1 MTRKKIHLLFV
12 VLTLLSVAVVNQSCL
27 TSMIVAGAIG
37 NKKLKNRLENSI
49 KQAEDNGPLDCGEY
63 RVSLTTELVSTYDS
77 RKKMWQ
83 KHNENHQDKVVSLLN
98 SKGYSVVNINGNS
111 MDFVPTGKLQ
121 NYFYKKLAG
130 NDFSELRKGKAC
142 VLGKYDG
149 WFGVSYKP
157 DVSNVYWSGEVVD
170 GYINGKGSGVNIN
183 NLKMDESG
191 RAEGNFIYF
200 EGEYI
205 YGIPVTDVKAYF
217 IDMGKIGNINEIS
230 PTIYPKQETKFFLE
244 EYRDKLDQAMLDNFV
259 KGNTDFQYEK
269 VRNLIADYKK
279 YAEDIILNEK
289 TPKLSQ
295 GIYGRN
301 VLALMPSQE
310 MVLVIP
316 NSPEEYNKRHTLE
329 AFKNSEGIDIN
340 NIKELLSLD
349 NKPLLESIDQTFKY
363 MDLLD
368 GLALTSGKCAEQAQ
382 SQYNFSYIR
391 QFGAPDIER
400 SNYYSVLDNAIN
412 IAKELEKSSTG
423 SLREKYAVA
432 GQKISNWKKTI
443 TGVKNS
449 VYSEVNVSEK
459 KSKEREQERK
469 RKGQH
474 EIDRYNT
481 KDPSGK
487 LVEMSGLFSSYKT
500 YEHDG
505 RISTKGGD
513 YCDYN
518 IIYSRDG
525 KLNCYRITYS
535 TKKSVDKKDF
545 KSLAELTEHFLSK

>member
-1 MTRKKIHLLFV
+1 MKE
-12 VLTLLSVAVVNQSCL
+12 
-27 TSMIVAGAIG
+27 AI
-37 NKKLKNRLENSI
+37 
-49 KQAEDNGPLDCGEY
+49 GPLDLGEY
-63 RVSLTTELVSTYDS
+63 KIDNVTKKVTMGEMTSFIQSENCVVVDS
-77 RKKMWQ
+77 RES
-83 KHNENHQDKVVSLLN
+83 NEGMIDYIK
-98 SKGYSVVNINGNS
+98 
-111 MDFVPTGKLQ
+111 FVPQKDLYKYYYKLKTGK
-121 NYFYKKLAG
+121 
-130 NDFSELRKGKAC
+130 DFSDTKNGKCCLLRVEEKRP
-142 VLGKYDG
+142 
-149 WFGVSYKP
+149 YKVWYTA
-157 DVSNVYWSGEVVD
+157 DVGDAYWSGEVVD
-170 GYINGKGSGVNIN
+170 GYINGKGSGVFME
-183 NLKMDESG
+183 NLKIYESG
-191 RAEGNFIYF
+191 RAEGNFRYF

-205 YGIPVTDVKAYF
+205 SGIPVTDTKVYF
-217 IDMGKIGNINEIS
+217 IDMGNVGNINEIS
-230 PTIYPKQETKFFLE
+230 PTILPKQDVNFFLKE
-244 EYRDKLDQAMLDNFV
+244 KRYKLDQAMLDNFV

-269 VRNLIADYKK
+269 IRNIIADYKK

-301 VLALMPSQE
+301 ALALMPSQE

-316 NSPEEYNKRHTLE
+316 NSPEEYNTRRTLE
-329 AFKNSEGIDIN
+329 AFKNSEGVDLN
-340 NIKELLSLD
+340 NKKELLSLD
-349 NKPLLESIDQTFKY
+349 NKPLLESIDQTLKY

-368 GLALTSGKCAEQAQ
+368 GLALTSGENAVKAQ
-382 SQYNFSYIR
+382 KQYNFSYIR
-391 QFGAPDIER
+391 QFGTPDIDN
-400 SNYYSVLDNAIN
+400 SNYYSVLDNAIK

-474 EIDRYNT
+474 EIDSYNT

-535 TKKSVDKKDF
+535 TKKSVEKKDF

>member
-1 MTRKKIHLLFV
+1 MKE
-12 VLTLLSVAVVNQSCL
+12 
-27 TSMIVAGAIG
+27 AI
-37 NKKLKNRLENSI
+37 
-49 KQAEDNGPLDCGEY
+49 GPLDLGEY
-63 RVSLTTELVSTYDS
+63 KIDNVTKKVTMGEMTSFIQSKNCVVVDS
-77 RKKMWQ
+77 RES
-83 KHNENHQDKVVSLLN
+83 NEGMIDYIK
-98 SKGYSVVNINGNS
+98 
-111 MDFVPTGKLQ
+111 FVPQKDLYKYYYKLKTGK
-121 NYFYKKLAG
+121 
-130 NDFSELRKGKAC
+130 DFSDTKNGKCCLLR
-142 VLGKYDG
+142 VLEKRP
-149 WFGVSYKP
+149 YKVWYTA
-157 DVSNVYWSGEVVD
+157 DVGDAYWSGEVVD
-170 GYINGKGSGVNIN
+170 GYINGKGSGVFME
-183 NLKMDESG
+183 NLKIYESG
-191 RAEGNFIYF
+191 RAEGNFRYF

-205 YGIPVTDVKAYF
+205 SGIPVTDTKVYF
-217 IDMGKIGNINEIS
+217 IDMGNVGNINEIS
-230 PTIYPKQETKFFLE
+230 PTILPKQDVNFFLKE
-244 EYRDKLDQAMLDNFV
+244 KRYKLDQAMLDNFV

-269 VRNLIADYKK
+269 IRNIIADYKK

-301 VLALMPSQE
+301 ALALMPSQE

-316 NSPEEYNKRHTLE
+316 NSPEEYNTRRTLE
-329 AFKNSEGIDIN
+329 AFKNSEGVDLN
-340 NIKELLSLD
+340 NKKELLSLD
-349 NKPLLESIDQTFKY
+349 NKPLLESIDQTLKY

-368 GLALTSGKCAEQAQ
+368 GLALTSGENAVKAKK
-382 SQYNFSYIR
+382 QYNFSYIR
-391 QFGAPDIER
+391 QFGTPDIDN
-400 SNYYSVLDNAIN
+400 SNYYSVLDNAIK

-525 KLNCYRITYS
+525 KLNCYRIIYS

>member
-1 MTRKKIHLLFV
+1 MKRKKIYLLFV

-63 RVSLTTELVSTYDS
+63 RVTLTTELVSTYDS
-77 RKKMWQ
+77 RKKMWR
-83 KHNENHQDKVVSLLN
+83 KHNENHQDEVASLLN
-98 SKGYSVVNINGNS
+98 SKGYSVVNLNGNI
-111 MDFVPTGKLQ
+111 MDFVPTEKLQ

-130 NDFSELRKGKAC
+130 NNFSELREGKTC
-142 VLGKYDG
+142 VLDKYDG
-149 WFGVSYKP
+149 WSGVYYKP
-157 DVSNVYWSGEVVD
+157 SVSNVYWSGEVVD
-170 GYINGKGSGVNIN
+170 GYINGKGSGVNLK
-183 NLKMDESG
+183 NLKINESG
-191 RAEGNFIYF
+191 RTEGEFYYF

-205 YGIPVTDVKAYF
+205 SGIPVTDVKSYR

-230 PTIYPKQETKFFLE
+230 PTIYPKQESKFFLE
-244 EYRDKLDQAMLDNFV
+244 ENRDKLDQAMLDNFV

-279 YAEDIILNEK
+279 YAKDIILNEK
-289 TPKLSQ
+289 TPQLSQ

-301 VLALMPSQE
+301 IFALMPGQE
-310 MVLVIP
+310 MVLVIK
-316 NSPEEYNKRHTLE
+316 NSPEAYNKRHTLE

-340 NIKELLSLD
+340 NKKELLSLD
-349 NKPLLESIDQTFKY
+349 NKPLLESIDETLKY

-368 GLALTSGKCAEQAQ
+368 GLALTSGEYAQ
-382 SQYNFSYIR
+382 KAQKQYNFSYIR

-400 SNYYSVLDNAIN
+400 SNYYAVLDNAIN

-449 VYSEVNVSEK
+449 VYAEVDGSEK
-459 KSKEREQERK
+459 RSREREQKRK
-469 RKGQH
+469 SKGQH
-474 EIDRYNT
+474 EIDSYNT

-487 LVEMSGLFSSYKT
+487 LVEMGGLFSSYKT
-500 YEHDG
+500 YEHEG

-513 YCDYN
+513 YCSYN
-518 IIYSRDG
+518 VIYSSDG
-525 KLNCYRITYS
+525 ELDCYRITYS
-535 TKKSVDKKDF
+535 TKKSVEKRDF
-545 KSLAELTEHFLSK
+545 KSLAELTEYFISK